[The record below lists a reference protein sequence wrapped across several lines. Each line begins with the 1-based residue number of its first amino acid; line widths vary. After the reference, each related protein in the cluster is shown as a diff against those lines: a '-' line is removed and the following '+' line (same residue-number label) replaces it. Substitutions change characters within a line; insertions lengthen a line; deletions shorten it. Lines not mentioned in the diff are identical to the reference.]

1 MASVLIYQRREAVV
15 TLDGSPSPALARAPV
30 WGDWEGAA
38 GKWLRLYEHNVAGGW
53 DSACY
58 GILKLNVDISGQ
70 RSVVGFTLN
79 LPFAGWGTARYRAYL
94 YTSEPTPET
103 SGTSQFYAPSGY
115 IKSLDFVNTN
125 PGSAARNVAFTFTGL
140 NITQSAL
147 YLWFEIYHSVTA
159 SGEPYWPYT
168 YTFNYS
174 GSSSDVLYANLNDA
188 TIAVSYKG
196 IPTSYS
202 VSPSTVS
209 TGGAVNVNIS
219 NAWPTETVQFYYG
232 NALLGSATISNG
244 AGSVSI
250 PKSWFATAGVTASK
264 TMTVQA
270 RLVGTSYTQ
279 NFTVQAGDDMKPVVG
294 APAVSLVQDP
304 AASDFPNTYIANISK
319 AKVQATVSAGSNAG
333 ISSVTLTW
341 PGGSAAMSLN
351 SGAYEATV
359 GPIAGDTVFTVTA
372 IDARGMTQ
380 QASYS
385 LTGVVPYA
393 PPVIT
398 ILSAGTYRCDSSGTE
413 EDGGEYVRARA
424 AAQITT
430 SGLPGNAVQGFRFY
444 IQEEPGKGDDLS
456 YNQQAEYWECGA
468 TAGRTSDYYETL
480 VFELEDKIQ
489 TVTRS
494 VRLPPATRNFTMK
507 RSQDGTYIGI
517 GVLPQHT
524 SGESTVD
531 IEEGGGYYEGGY
543 LWGSITR
550 LNSTATDGS
559 QFSKNFKN
567 VDTNLLHAPQNAEA
581 FFLKDSDS
589 GWSNSP
595 VSGSFGGLR
604 KVIWLDSTHYFV
616 IILETAPTAG
626 RIWISYNGG
635 TWKSMTPA

>member
-219 NAWPTETVQFYYG
+219 NYF
-232 NALLGSATISNG
+232 NRTIKQCL
-244 AGSVSI
+244 
-250 PKSWFATAGVTASK
+250 KSKIG
-264 TMTVQA
+264 
-270 RLVGTSYTQ
+270 
-279 NFTVQAGDDMKPVVG
+279 
-294 APAVSLVQDP
+294 
-304 AASDFPNTYIANISK
+304 
-319 AKVQATVSAGSNAG
+319 
-333 ISSVTLTW
+333 
-341 PGGSAAMSLN
+341 
-351 SGAYEATV
+351 YENC
-359 GPIAGDTVFTVTA
+359 
-372 IDARGMTQ
+372 R
-380 QASYS
+380 
-385 LTGVVPYA
+385 
-393 PPVIT
+393 IT
-398 ILSAGTYRCDSSGTE
+398 
-413 EDGGEYVRARA
+413 
-424 AAQITT
+424 
-430 SGLPGNAVQGFRFY
+430 
-444 IQEEPGKGDDLS
+444 
-456 YNQQAEYWECGA
+456 
-468 TAGRTSDYYETL
+468 
-480 VFELEDKIQ
+480 
-489 TVTRS
+489 
-494 VRLPPATRNFTMK
+494 
-507 RSQDGTYIGI
+507 
-517 GVLPQHT
+517 
-524 SGESTVD
+524 
-531 IEEGGGYYEGGY
+531 
-543 LWGSITR
+543 
-550 LNSTATDGS
+550 
-559 QFSKNFKN
+559 
-567 VDTNLLHAPQNAEA
+567 
-581 FFLKDSDS
+581 
-589 GWSNSP
+589 
-595 VSGSFGGLR
+595 
-604 KVIWLDSTHYFV
+604 
-616 IILETAPTAG
+616 
-626 RIWISYNGG
+626 SYNGDYG
-635 TWKSMTPA
+635 DYCSFNKSGFCINQEDHFCYDNNEKNDLYKCSVLDMTGN